1 MEKVILGHQ
10 ENVLEQFIFLIF
22 ALIMDES
29 LLVPAGPKEE
39 PLIIYQKFNSDN
51 LTLSTQNVVSCQN

>member
-1 MEKVILGHQ
+1 MGKVILGHQ

-29 LLVPAGPKEE
+29 LLVSSTGR
-39 PLIIYQKFNSDN
+39 PLRGTIDHISE
-51 LTLSTQNVVSCQN
+51 V